1 MLFFFIIFR
10 MITFGQHFAISLA
23 TQQHK
28 NKNQP
33 EHQQDQPNQQHDTPP
48 GGVNILLGG

>member
-1 MLFFFIIFR
+1 

-33 EHQQDQPNQQHDTPP
+33 EHEQDHQNQQDTSP

>member
-1 MLFFFIIFR
+1 

-33 EHQQDQPNQQHDTPP
+33 EHQDHQNQQDTSP

>member
-1 MLFFFIIFR
+1 
-10 MITFGQHFAISLA
+10 MITLGQHVAISLA

-28 NKNQP
+28 VKNQP
-33 EHQQDQPNQQHDTPP
+33 DPRQDHQNQQDMSP

>member
-1 MLFFFIIFR
+1 

-28 NKNQP
+28 DKNKP
-33 EHQQDQPNQQHDTPP
+33 EHQQNEQDTAP

>member
-1 MLFFFIIFR
+1 

-23 TQQHK
+23 TQQQK

-33 EHQQDQPNQQHDTPP
+33 EHEQDLQNQQDTSP

>member
-1 MLFFFIIFR
+1 
-10 MITFGQHFAISLA
+10 MITFGQHFAISMA

-28 NKNQP
+28 TKNQQ
-33 EHQQDQPNQQHDTPP
+33 EQQQDHQHQQDTSP